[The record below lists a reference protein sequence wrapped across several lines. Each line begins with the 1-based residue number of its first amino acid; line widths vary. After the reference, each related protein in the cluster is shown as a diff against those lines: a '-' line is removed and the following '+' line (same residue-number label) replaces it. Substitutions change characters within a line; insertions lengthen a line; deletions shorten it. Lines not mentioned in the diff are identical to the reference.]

1 MARRTKFVDAALRA
15 VIEGQ
20 SKFHFFGKERLV
32 DDWLTPDQKNNAQ
45 AVLSKRLN
53 NKQALETAKPIP
65 PKPADEPLHS
75 VLSEKYNKFGET
87 HINKSTRWDPERD
100 PCFII
105 ANGESRKGFDLTK
118 LNDKGYIIGMNVLP
132 LIENFWPNA
141 LISVDI
147 ATVKHICEKN
157 VPDKTEMWSY
167 PRGGVK
173 DPRVIRIDKDW
184 GWSSGPTATRIAL
197 EKKKFKKLYIL
208 GMDFFG
214 LTPDGRIEEKKGSK
228 INNMYAGTQRY
239 RKKNSDRTYFGNWLN
254 QMVQNTANH
263 DNALFYHVVLEN
275 QRSPQRLE
283 EKPNW
288 IDITY
293 EEFEHHLQ
301 KMPKKE
307 S

>member
-1 MARRTKFVDAALRA
+1 MARRTKFIDAALRA
-15 VIEGQ
+15 AIEGQ

-53 NKQALETAKPIP
+53 DKQALENAKPP
-65 PKPADEPLHS
+65 APKPADTPS
-75 VLSEKYNKFGET
+75 PIVATEKFNKYGET
-87 HINKSTRWDPERD
+87 LINKSTRWDPNQD
-100 PCFII
+100 ACFII

-118 LNDKGYIIGMNVLP
+118 LKDKGYIIGMNVLP

-173 DPRVIRIDKDW
+173 DPRVNRIDKDW

-197 EKKKFKKLYIL
+197 EYKKFKKLYIL

-263 DNALFYHVVLEN
+263 EDALFYHVVLEN
-275 QRSPQRLE
+275 QKSPQRLE
-283 EKPNW
+283 EKTNW

-293 EEFEHHLQ
+293 QEFEHHLQ
-301 KMPKKE
+301 KIPKKE